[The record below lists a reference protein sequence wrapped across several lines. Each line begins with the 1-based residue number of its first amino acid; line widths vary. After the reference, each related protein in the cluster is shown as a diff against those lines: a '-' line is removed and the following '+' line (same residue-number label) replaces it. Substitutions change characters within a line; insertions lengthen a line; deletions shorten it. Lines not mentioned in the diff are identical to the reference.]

1 MADRIREA
9 ITHDAAVNAIV
20 VLDYFVQTM
29 PLVIEDRLEQLRP
42 MFSAYHNE

>member
-9 ITHDAAVNAIV
+9 NAHDAAVNAIF